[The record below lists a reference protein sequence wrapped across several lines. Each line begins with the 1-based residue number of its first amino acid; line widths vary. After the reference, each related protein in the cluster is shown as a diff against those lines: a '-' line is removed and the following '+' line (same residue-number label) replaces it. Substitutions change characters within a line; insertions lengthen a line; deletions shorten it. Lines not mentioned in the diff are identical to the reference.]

1 MQQSR
6 TIKFISIIITN
17 NREKSLQTLLQMP
30 YSIHKGSLEDVLRFI
45 IEYDYAHLI

>member
-1 MQQSR
+1 MQQSI

-17 NREKSLQTLLQMP
+17 NREKSHQTLG
-30 YSIHKGSLEDVLRFI
+30 ILEDVLRFI

>member
-1 MQQSR
+1 MQHSR

-17 NREKSLQTLLQMP
+17 NMEKSLQTLLQVP
-30 YSIHKGSLEDVLRFI
+30 YIIHKGSLEDVLRLI